1 MTEEKTLTTNG
12 ERLLELVVT
21 NLGVIEHAS
30 MLFGPGMTVITGETG
45 AGKTLIVTALQLL
58 SGQRAESSLVGPFG
72 EEARVEARYLI
83 GDDEMIVARV
93 VPGVGRSRAYING
106 AMATVTALSEATSP
120 LIEIHGQHGQTALE
134 TMEQQRTALDTFA
147 LIDVTDLN
155 ELRLKEKKLLQHLE
169 SIKGNVDAGTDLDFL
184 KFQEREIADARIEDP
199 EEETHL
205 KEVEKLLADATG
217 NQLAALRI
225 AESLNNGG
233 KIVEEISS
241 LLHELKNRESLNE
254 FTSRINEVLELIADI
269 STESREF
276 SERMDTSPERLVEI
290 QDRRSQLS
298 DLRRKYGE
306 TLEGVLSKQQ
316 QLQERIGT
324 LEEADGLAENV
335 QVEIEKISQE
345 IEREERKVG
354 KARKEAAPKISK
366 AIEEILKDLAL
377 PNAQIQFH
385 AEGTAGQSVQI
396 LVSLNSG
403 QNLLPLQK
411 IASGGELSRTM
422 LAMRLV
428 LSTEPATVVFDEV
441 DAGVGGETAYSIGES
456 LKKLASER
464 QILVVTHLAQVAS
477 FADAQ
482 IKITKTD
489 DAQMVG
495 IGVKTLNDEQRVVE
509 ISRMLS
515 GSPDSENARKHAEEL
530 LKKTFR

>member
-12 ERLLELVVT
+12 KRLLELVVT

-324 LEEADGLAENV
+324 LE
-335 QVEIEKISQE
+335 
-345 IEREERKVG
+345 
-354 KARKEAAPKISK
+354 
-366 AIEEILKDLAL
+366 
-377 PNAQIQFH
+377 
-385 AEGTAGQSVQI
+385 
-396 LVSLNSG
+396 
-403 QNLLPLQK
+403 
-411 IASGGELSRTM
+411 
-422 LAMRLV
+422 
-428 LSTEPATVVFDEV
+428 
-441 DAGVGGETAYSIGES
+441 IGR
-456 LKKLASER
+456 AH
-464 QILVVTHLAQVAS
+464 V
-477 FADAQ
+477 
-482 IKITKTD
+482 
-489 DAQMVG
+489 
-495 IGVKTLNDEQRVVE
+495 
-509 ISRMLS
+509 
-515 GSPDSENARKHAEEL
+515 
-530 LKKTFR
+530 